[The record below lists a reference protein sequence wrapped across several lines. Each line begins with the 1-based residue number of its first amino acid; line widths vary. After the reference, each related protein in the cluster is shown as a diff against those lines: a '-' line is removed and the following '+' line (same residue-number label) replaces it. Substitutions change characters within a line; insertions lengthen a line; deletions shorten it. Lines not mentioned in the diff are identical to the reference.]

1 MYLSSLDIHGFKS
14 FATATELRFDSGI
27 TAIVGPNG
35 SGKSNIVDALR
46 WVIGEQRVRI
56 LRSDKMN
63 NIIFNG
69 SAKRRP
75 LGMAEVQ
82 LTIENSRQVLPV
94 EYTEITIGRRVYR
107 SGEAEYLLN
116 GTPCRLRDIQDLFS
130 DTGMGAGA
138 YSVIELKMIDEILSD
153 KTQDRRRLF
162 EEAAGLTKYKQRR
175 SQAIRKLEI
184 TQADLARVYDLTEE
198 ISRRVSSLK
207 RQAAT
212 AARYRRYRDRA
223 RVLDYTL
230 LQLEREGLEA
240 DGDAINSNMQRYED
254 ELTRW
259 ISRTSIDEAT
269 VESLRSTLIAAENA
283 AGANQ
288 KAFLDHQTHV
298 TRLEADLALNQEKQ
312 LTINRDRKRLDEEQ
326 AADQGR
332 ASDLVEEARRL
343 GLELND
349 AETAAETAKAALA
362 EAARTMTAAREKLAA
377 HQDALREQRSHRQRY
392 SESLSQ
398 HSRELDRSEN
408 RKAWLDEERK
418 RLERSLKSLEVQG
431 REVGQRLTDARSKR
445 TDQYNAWQ
453 AAQEKYEADRKK
465 HDDLSNSVSEIT
477 RRLNDTGRN
486 SAARAAEIE
495 MLEALIAS
503 REDFPDGVRFLIEDG
518 VSGSVRTVSD
528 VVTCAP
534 KHHAAL
540 AAALGE
546 YGACIIVR
554 SRKDAFELIRALQSA
569 SQGRILTVALDEIK
583 SSPSAA
589 RAGGHLHSALRDNV
603 RVLDDECAT
612 LIDLLLHNVYCVDSL
627 AQAEIQ
633 SNGASGPA
641 ARFVTPAG
649 EWLDGK
655 GFMHGGGQARAVVEE
670 HLQRRDSLEQ
680 TRQDQGRLESLL
692 ESLGNDRDKLNQHLI
707 DLDIASVGAAV
718 HAAEQGYRSAQEQVH
733 RFRDE
738 HEALEKQLN
747 GTRQRLGKIQD
758 DIIQVQRDIREFRE
772 RTSSAASE
780 HTRAREMVHE
790 SNESLGRLQNVAQK
804 AQDEF
809 ASRNAEAI
817 EARTRHETL
826 QRDLARVRSA
836 ESELTSRVER
846 RKRDSVL
853 LEAGRATLEQET
865 EELQESIRDQ
875 HGRRDGLDKRVHGD
889 KNKIMR
895 LRVDLKQVEDR
906 LRKLRR
912 GREAAQKQVTEHQ
925 MKQVEV
931 RTRLTDVNR
940 RIAECGELESIADEE
955 LTEDAMRKERNELR
969 SKMQGMGRV
978 NALALEEYEKEKERL
993 DFMES
998 QCTDLQDAEST
1009 LNQTISEI
1017 NVAATRRFM
1026 DVFDII
1032 RNNFQ
1037 ELFEELFGAGATC
1050 DLVLPDADDILE
1062 SPIDIM
1068 AKPRGKRPVGITQ
1081 LSSGEKT
1088 LTAIA
1093 LLFAIYMV
1101 KPSPFC
1107 FLDEVDAPLDDANI
1121 DRYMRL
1127 IRRFAVDTQFILVT
1141 HNKRTME
1148 MADRLY
1154 GITMQEQ
1161 GVSSMVGVQ
1170 FEQALA
1176 IAGNGA

>member
-75 LGMAEVQ
+75 LGMAEVR

-138 YSVIELKMIDEILSD
+138 YSVIELKMIDEILSE

-212 AARYRRYRDRA
+212 AARYRRYRERA
-223 RVLDYTL
+223 QALEYTL
-230 LQLEREGLEA
+230 LQLEREGLDA
-240 DGDAINSNMQRYED
+240 DERAITSNMQRYED

-288 KAFLDHQTHV
+288 KALIDHQTHV
-298 TRLEADLALNQEKQ
+298 TRLEAELTLNQEKQ
-312 LTINRDRKRLDEEQ
+312 LTNNRDQTRLEEEQ
-326 AADQGR
+326 GADQRR
-332 ASDLVEEARRL
+332 AGDLVDEARHL
-343 GLELND
+343 DLELND
-349 AETAAETAKAALA
+349 AKIAAEKAKTALA
-362 EAARTMTAAREKLAA
+362 EAARTMNAAREKLAA
-377 HQDALREQRSHRQRY
+377 HQDALYEQRSQRQLHAD
-392 SESLSQ
+392 SLSQ
-398 HSRELDRSEN
+398 HSRRLDRSES

-418 RLERSLKSLEVQG
+418 RLERSLSAQEAEG
-431 REVGQRLTDARSKR
+431 RGAEERLSEARTKR
-445 TDQYNAWQ
+445 RDLYDAWQ

-477 RRLNDTGRN
+477 RKLNDTGRN

-503 REDFPDGVRFLIEDG
+503 REEFPDSVRFLIDNG
-518 VSGSVRTVSD
+518 APGSVRTVSD

-534 KHHAAL
+534 KYHAAL
-540 AAALGE
+540 AAALGQ

-554 SRKDAFELIRALQSA
+554 SRKDAFEVIRTLQSE
-569 SQGRILTVALDEIK
+569 SQGRVLTVALDEIRTA
-583 SSPSAA
+583 PSAA
-589 RAGGHLHSALRDNV
+589 GAGGRSDSAMRDRV
-603 RVLDDECAT
+603 QVLDQECAS
-612 LIDLLLHNVYCVDSL
+612 LIDLLLHNVYHVDSL

-680 TRQDQGRLESLL
+680 TRQDQGKLESLL

-733 RFRDE
+733 RFRNE

-747 GTRQRLGKIQD
+747 GTRQRLGKNQD
-758 DIIQVQRDIREFRE
+758 DIIQVQRDIRQFRE

-780 HTRAREMVHE
+780 HTRAREIVHE
-790 SNESLGRLQNVAQK
+790 SNESLGLLQNMAQK

-826 QRDLARVRSA
+826 QRDLVRVRSA
-836 ESELTSRVER
+836 ESELNSRVER

-865 EELQESIRDQ
+865 EELQEAIRDQ

-912 GREAAQKQVTEHQ
+912 GREEAQKQVTEHQ

-940 RIAECGELESIADEE
+940 RIAECGELESIANEE

-993 DFMES
+993 EFMES

-1009 LNQTISEI
+1009 LNQTITEI

-1026 DVFDII
+1026 DVFEII

-1037 ELFEELFGAGATC
+1037 ELFEELFGEGATC
-1050 DLVLPDADDILE
+1050 DLLLPDADDILE

-1176 IAGNGA
+1176 IAGQGG